1 MASLEKAGRTL
12 ILQPVQGPARSLA
25 RDTRGDRLIPLA
37 MALFFAF
44 GFCTV
49 LVDTLTPKLKG
60 MFALSYT
67 EVMLTPFAFF
77 GAYFLVSLPA
87 SWLLARIGY
96 LQSVVVGLCVTAL
109 GCLLFTPAA
118 SLGIYP
124 AFLLAV
130 FVMAGGVTVV
140 QVAANPLATIIGDPR
155 FTHSRLTLAQAF
167 NSLATMVGPLF
178 GAALILAHSRPMPD
192 PRTVS
197 PAALSVLRI
206 QEAHAV
212 QGPFLGIA
220 LGLLLLAGVCAAFF
234 KASPRTTATAPLPY
248 VQLLGDRR
256 LMFGVVSIFLYVG
269 AEVSIGSLLTNYLMS
284 GHALGVRQQVAGSL
298 VSVYWGLAMVGRF
311 IGAYALRRVR
321 PGTAL
326 AICAAGA
333 GTLAVLS
340 GLTAGLAAAAA
351 VLAIGLFNSIMFPT
365 IFTLA
370 IEDLGE
376 NGHQG
381 SGLLC
386 LAIFG
391 GAVVPLIA
399 GRVADSFG
407 LTVFLVVPVVCYM
420 WITGYGLVTRQ
431 SRPAPVDAPILGGT

>member
-1 MASLEKAGRTL
+1 LVLQTSQRPASLIG
-12 ILQPVQGPARSLA
+12 
-25 RDTRGDRLIPLA
+25 RDTRGDKLIPLA

-96 LQSVVVGLCVTAL
+96 LQSVVVGLVLTAF

-118 SLGIYP
+118 AMGAYP
-124 AFLLAV
+124 AFLVAV
-130 FVMAGGVTVV
+130 FVMASGVTVV
-140 QVAANPLATIIGDPR
+140 QVAANPLATAIGDPR

-197 PAALSVLRI
+197 AATLSVLRI

-212 QGPFLGIA
+212 QAPFLGIA
-220 LGLLLLAGVCAAFF
+220 VALILLAGVCAMFF
-234 KASPRTTATAPLPY
+234 RASPRTTAESPISYAA
-248 VQLLGDRR
+248 LLRNRR
-256 LMFGVVSIFLYVG
+256 LMLGVLSIFLYVG
-269 AEVSIGSLLTNYLMS
+269 AEVAIGSLLTNYLMS
-284 GHALGVRQQVAGSL
+284 SHALGVRQQVAGSL

-311 IGAYALRRVR
+311 IGAYALRRVK
-321 PGTAL
+321 PGYAL
-326 AICAAGA
+326 ATCAI
-333 GTLAVLS
+333 V
-340 GLTAGLAAAAA
+340 AA
-351 VLAIGLFNSIMFPT
+351 VLATLSGFSAGIVAAVAILTIGLFNSIMFPT

-370 IEDLGE
+370 IEELGE

-391 GAVVPLIA
+391 GAVIPLIA

-407 LTVFLVVPVVCYM
+407 LTAFLFVPVICYA
-420 WITGYGLVTRQ
+420 WIAGYGLLCGRTARLDYPPPLDWTGDQVQ
-431 SRPAPVDAPILGGT
+431 L